1 MTAENGTVT
10 GAGEYQH
17 GQTANIAATPVEGY
31 HFVKWSDGNTEAT
44 RTIVV
49 TDNVTLTAEFAI
61 NVYTVTLTAENGIVT
76 GAGEYQHGQT
86 ANITATPNE
95 GYHFVK
101 WSDGNT
107 NATRSITVTSNVTLT
122 AEFAIN
128 VYTVT
133 LSAQNGTVTGAGEY
147 QHGQTANIT
156 ATPAEGYNF
165 VKWSDGNTEVTRSIV
180 VTDNVTLTAEFAIN
194 VYTVTLT
201 AENGTV
207 TGAGEYQHGQT
218 ANIAATPVE
227 GYHFVKWSDGNT
239 EATRT
244 IVVTDNV
251 TLTAEFAINVYTV
264 TLTAEN
270 GTVTGAGEYQHGQTA
285 NIAAT
290 PVEGYHFV
298 KWSDGNTEATRTIVV
313 TDNVTLA
320 AEFAIN
326 VYTIAVTAVNGT
338 VSGIGE
344 YQHGDTVVLTA
355 IANIGYRF
363 VRWSDGITDAT
374 RTFVAKENVSLTAEF
389 TIDTYSVILTTND
402 VMGRV
407 IGGGSYTYG
416 TTITIVAIPNTH
428 YHFVKWSDGDT
439 NDVRTIVVTENITL
453 SAEFAAN
460 IYELELIADAT
471 KGRVVGAGTYAYGTE
486 VTIVAIPNAGYKFSQ
501 WSDGDKNDVRTITMS
516 GDITLTAEFVSTS
529 IGVDVENTKESNII
543 AYSQNQ
549 TLYVEGIEGEYY
561 LLDVTGKVIYYG
573 DSHVLTLPY
582 GVYIIATENEYL
594 KVIIRK

>member
-1 MTAENGTVT
+1 MTAE
-10 GAGEYQH
+10 
-17 GQTANIAATPVEGY
+17 
-31 HFVKWSDGNTEAT
+31 
-44 RTIVV
+44 
-49 TDNVTLTAEFAI
+49 
-61 NVYTVTLTAENGIVT
+61 
-76 GAGEYQHGQT
+76 
-86 ANITATPNE
+86 
-95 GYHFVK
+95 
-101 WSDGNT
+101 
-107 NATRSITVTSNVTLT
+107 
-122 AEFAIN
+122 
-128 VYTVT
+128 
-133 LSAQNGTVTGAGEY
+133 NGTVTGAGEY

-165 VKWSDGNTEVTRSIV
+165 VKWSDGNTNATRSIT

-218 ANIAATPVE
+218 ANIAATPAE

-290 PVEGYHFV
+290 PAEGYHFV

-428 YHFVKWSDGDT
+428 YHFVKWSDGDI
-439 NDVRTIVVTENITL
+439 NDVRTIVVTENVTL
-453 SAEFAAN
+453 FAEFAAN
-460 IYELELIADAT
+460 TYELKLVADT
-471 KGRVVGAGTYAYGTE
+471 IKGRVVGGGMYDYETG

-501 WSDGDKNDVRTITMS
+501 WSDGDTNDVRTIIMS

-549 TLYVEGIEGEYY
+549 TLYVDGIEGEYY

-573 DSHVLTLPY
+573 NSHVLTLPC

-594 KVIIRK
+594 KVIVRK